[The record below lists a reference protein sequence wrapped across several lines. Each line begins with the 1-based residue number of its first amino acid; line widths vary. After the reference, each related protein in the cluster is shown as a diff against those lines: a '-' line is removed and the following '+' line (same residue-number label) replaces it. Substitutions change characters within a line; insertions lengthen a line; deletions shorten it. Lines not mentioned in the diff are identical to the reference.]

1 MTSEHLDVRGNLTLK
16 PDGSY
21 EQNLYIG
28 GILNAIKGRYTASG
42 NRLTTHY
49 SWSGRAASDDMQAQL
64 SADDKT
70 LTLLRQGSP
79 TVYYT
84 LERAE

>member
-1 MTSEHLDVRGNLTLK
+1 MISEHQDTRGTLILK

-28 GILNAIKGRYTASG
+28 GILNAIKGRYSISG
-42 NRLTTHY
+42 NRLITHY
-49 SWSGRAASDDMQAQL
+49 SWRGQTASDDMQARL
-64 SADDKT
+64 SADGNT